1 MNSKVI
7 ELGKG
12 RGEATDASAFDV
24 RPLRRSAT
32 VSRAALWIIAAIGI
46 FVAAGIAYQRALVV
60 GAELYR
66 RHEQRVISDV
76 LAQGSNDEAKATP
89 KELRLKLA
97 QERDENERL
106 RATIADIYAA
116 VSIER

>member
-46 FVAAGIAYQRALVV
+46 LLRRA
-60 GAELYR
+60 
-66 RHEQRVISDV
+66 
-76 LAQGSNDEAKATP
+76 
-89 KELRLKLA
+89 
-97 QERDENERL
+97 
-106 RATIADIYAA
+106 
-116 VSIER
+116 